1 MTSPTLLHGMTV
13 TLVEKTLT
21 GSNAFN
27 EPVYTE
33 SQVDVDD
40 VLVGSPT
47 SDELTSALSLHG
59 KTIEYV
65 LGIPDGDEHVW
76 EDTIVIIFGKR
87 YQTIGAV
94 IRGIDDLVPLR
105 WHRKIQV
112 ARYEQED

>member
-1 MTSPTLLHGMTV
+1 MNGPVLLHGVTV
-13 TLVEKTLT
+13 TLVEKTQT
-21 GSNAFN
+21 GTNAFN

-33 SQVDVDD
+33 TTVDVDD
-40 VLVGSPT
+40 VLVGNPT
-47 SDELTSALSLHG
+47 SDELTSAQSLHG

-76 EDTIVIIFGKR
+76 EDTAVIIFGKR
-87 YQTIGAV
+87 YQTIGTV

-112 ARYEQED
+112 ARYEQKD